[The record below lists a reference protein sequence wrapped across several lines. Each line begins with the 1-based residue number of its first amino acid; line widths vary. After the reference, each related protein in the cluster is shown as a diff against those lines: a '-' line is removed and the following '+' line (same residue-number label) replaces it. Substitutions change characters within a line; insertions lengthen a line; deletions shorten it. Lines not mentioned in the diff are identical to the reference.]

1 MQYQGGLEQLVLYSI
16 EEDLKRD
23 TVIFAPCCTDDYDG
37 AIDAILRET
46 FRLYRPWENFN
57 INQNDAK
64 SFFTSNALIC
74 ALLTFKYLSARD
86 ISFEKIVCNPILNEV
101 VENNEG
107 LKYEIKAFN
116 ENCKKIYN
124 RNDRWEEKI
133 KEELFGKDAY
143 IEQLEDFLYTN
154 NLSLKVPSTYIFF
167 SQKKIKDFLAP
178 AVREIIWDIAES
190 EQTETIDYK
199 MVEVRRLFI
208 EHMRGRGPVIGW
220 EWLDDSNED
229 QNQRAR
235 KSALIKAYDAFCYEL
250 VEIGNRAYESESYS
264 EYMMNEFAKEMI
276 YHSRAITEFE
286 NYLTSLKKISR
297 TMDVNILDVLEEDA
311 LRHLRNLRL
320 KCTTPVVFGMDG
332 LIFDENDFSRRA
344 YVEFLKSVIQR
355 IYVVAGKDSLKAY
368 DILKKY
374 IDNRRQEMPQLK
386 HLKLLGAPS
395 KQNKCRIWAI
405 GGVISAISPTW
416 IYSVIPERE
425 TQKPD
430 ELTMDI
436 SMGISDIR

>member
-57 INQNDAK
+57 INQNGAK

-74 ALLTFKYLSARD
+74 ALLAFKYLSARD

-154 NLSLKVPSTYIFF
+154 NFSLKVPSTYIFF
-167 SQKKIKDFLAP
+167 SQEKIKDFLAP
-178 AVREIIWDIAES
+178 VVREIIWDIAES

-320 KCTTPVVFGMDG
+320 KCTTPVVFGTDG
-332 LIFDENDFSRRA
+332 VIFDENDFSRRA
-344 YVEFLKSVIQR
+344 YVEFLKSVTQR

-386 HLKLLGAPS
+386 HLKLLEAPS
-395 KQNKCRIWAI
+395 KQNKCKIWAI
-405 GGVISAISPTW
+405 GGVLNAISPTW

>member
-167 SQKKIKDFLAP
+167 SQEKIKDFLAP
-178 AVREIIWDIAES
+178 VVREIIWDIAES

-208 EHMRGRGPVIGW
+208 EHMKGRGPVIEW

-320 KCTTPVVFGMDG
+320 KCTIPVVFGTDG

>member
-23 TVIFAPCCTDDYDG
+23 AVRFAPCCTDDYDG
-37 AIDAILRET
+37 AIDAILRAT

-57 INQNDAK
+57 INQNGAK

-154 NLSLKVPSTYIFF
+154 NFSLKVPSTYIFF
-167 SQKKIKDFLAP
+167 SQEKIKDFLAP
-178 AVREIIWDIAES
+178 VVREIIWDIAES

-208 EHMRGRGPVIGW
+208 EHMRGRGSVIGW
-220 EWLDDSNED
+220 EWLDDSNEG

-235 KSALIKAYDAFCYEL
+235 KSALVKAYDAFCYEL
-250 VEIGNRAYESESYS
+250 VKMRA
-264 EYMMNEFAKEMI
+264 
-276 YHSRAITEFE
+276 RAIA
-286 NYLTSLKKISR
+286 
-297 TMDVNILDVLEEDA
+297 NI
-311 LRHLRNLRL
+311 
-320 KCTTPVVFGMDG
+320 
-332 LIFDENDFSRRA
+332 
-344 YVEFLKSVIQR
+344 
-355 IYVVAGKDSLKAY
+355 
-368 DILKKY
+368 
-374 IDNRRQEMPQLK
+374 
-386 HLKLLGAPS
+386 
-395 KQNKCRIWAI
+395 
-405 GGVISAISPTW
+405 
-416 IYSVIPERE
+416 
-425 TQKPD
+425 
-430 ELTMDI
+430 
-436 SMGISDIR
+436 

>member
-16 EEDLKRD
+16 EEDLKSD
-23 TVIFAPCCTDDYDG
+23 AAMFAPCCTDDYDG
-37 AIDAILRET
+37 AIDAILRVT

-57 INQNDAK
+57 INQNGAK

-116 ENCKKIYN
+116 ENCRKIYN
-124 RNDRWEEKI
+124 RNDRWEEKL
-133 KEELFGKDAY
+133 KEEFFGKDAY

-154 NLSLKVPSTYIFF
+154 KLSLKVPSTYIFF
-167 SQKKIKDFLAP
+167 SQEKIKDFLAP

-250 VEIGNRAYESESYS
+250 VEIGNKAYESESYS

-286 NYLTSLKKISR
+286 NYLMGLKKISR

-320 KCTTPVVFGMDG
+320 KCTTPVVFGTDG
-332 LIFDENDFSRRA
+332 LIFDENDFSRRS
-344 YVEFLKSVIQR
+344 YVEFLKSVTQR

-395 KQNKCRIWAI
+395 KQSKCRIWAI
-405 GGVISAISPTW
+405 GGVLNAISPTW

-425 TQKPD
+425 TRKPD
-430 ELTMDI
+430 KFTMDI

>member
-167 SQKKIKDFLAP
+167 SQEKIKDFLAP

-320 KCTTPVVFGMDG
+320 KCTIPVVFGTDG

>member
-167 SQKKIKDFLAP
+167 SQEKIKDFLAP

>member
-23 TVIFAPCCTDDYDG
+23 AVIFAPCCTDDYDG
-37 AIDAILRET
+37 AIDAILRAT
-46 FRLYRPWENFN
+46 FKLYRPWENFN
-57 INQNDAK
+57 INQNGAK

-116 ENCKKIYN
+116 ENCRKIYN

-167 SQKKIKDFLAP
+167 SQEKIKDFLAP
-178 AVREIIWDIAES
+178 VVREIIWDIAES

-208 EHMRGRGPVIGW
+208 EHMKGRGPVIEW

-320 KCTTPVVFGMDG
+320 KCTIPVVFGTDG

-416 IYSVIPERE
+416 IYSVIPEWE

>member
-167 SQKKIKDFLAP
+167 SQEKIKDFLAP

-276 YHSRAITEFE
+276 YHSRAITDFE

-320 KCTTPVVFGMDG
+320 KCTIPVVFGTDG